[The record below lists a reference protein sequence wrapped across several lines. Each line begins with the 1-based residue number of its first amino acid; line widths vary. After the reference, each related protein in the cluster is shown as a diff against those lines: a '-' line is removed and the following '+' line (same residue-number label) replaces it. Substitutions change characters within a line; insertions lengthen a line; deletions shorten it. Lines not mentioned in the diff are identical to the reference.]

1 MSEQSSPRSYLFV
14 PADRIDR
21 VPKALATP
29 ADIVVIDLEDA
40 VAPDSKDS
48 ARKSLVSAGI
58 DVARVMVRINGIGT
72 PWIAEDIIAVKSV
85 GVRHVMLPKSE
96 SGPAIALLAKELGQT
111 VTITALIETALGV
124 WNALELAMT
133 PPVTRLAFGSIDFVN
148 DVEAGTDAAATLYA
162 RSRLVL
168 ASRIAGLD
176 APVDGVTPAV
186 HDDDTLTTEASFA
199 RQLGF
204 GGKLC
209 IHPSQIDSVNRTF
222 SPSAAEQEWARSVLL
237 AAARS
242 AGSAVAV
249 DGQMVD
255 LPVIKRAERIMGLAA
270 QRTTRNSHVKE

>member
-1 MSEQSSPRSYLFV
+1 MSEGSSPRSYLFV

-21 VPKALATP
+21 VPKALATA
-29 ADIVVIDLEDA
+29 ADVVVIDLEDA
-40 VAPDSKDS
+40 VAPDSKDC
-48 ARKSLVSAGI
+48 ARNALVSAGI

-72 PWIAEDIIAVKSV
+72 RWIAEDIIAVKSV
-85 GVRHVMLPKSE
+85 GVRDVMLPKAE
-96 SGPAIALLAKELGQT
+96 SGPAIATLAKQLGET
-111 VTITALIETALGV
+111 IAITALVETALGV
-124 WNALELAMT
+124 WNALEVAMT

-148 DVEAGTDAAATLYA
+148 DVEAGADTAATLYA

-176 APVDGVTPAV
+176 APVDGVTAAV

-209 IHPSQIDSVNRTF
+209 IHPTQIATVNRTF

-255 LPVIKRAERIMGLAA
+255 LPVIKRAERIMRLSAL
-270 QRTTRNSHVKE
+270 RTSRNSHVKE